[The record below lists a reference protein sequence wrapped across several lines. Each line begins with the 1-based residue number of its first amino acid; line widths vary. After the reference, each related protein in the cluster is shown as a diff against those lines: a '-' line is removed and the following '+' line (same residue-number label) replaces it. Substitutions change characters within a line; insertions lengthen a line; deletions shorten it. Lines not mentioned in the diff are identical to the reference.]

1 MEEPKPSL
9 GPHQAEPR
17 EGKPVAVHGLPW
29 HSILSPHLEVIWA
42 WRKANRTYREISALL
57 EPLGIRVAHSTVQR
71 FVEARKRRL
80 RKNALPDLHGNARA
94 AKFSKP
100 RLVTK
105 VSPATDKP
113 RHPGPQTTNAGFPL
127 ADGREIIA
135 HDENGRPL
143 SRNKPFIGEI

>member
-1 MEEPKPSL
+1 
-9 GPHQAEPR
+9 
-17 EGKPVAVHGLPW
+17 VAVHGLPW
-29 HSILSPHLEVIWA
+29 HSILSPHIEAIWA
-42 WRKANRTYREISALL
+42 WRKANKTYREISVLL

-80 RKNALPDLHGNARA
+80 RKNALPDLHGKARVT
-94 AKFSKP
+94 KSSKS
-100 RLVTK
+100 RLVAERRT
-105 VSPATDKP
+105 AADKP